1 HDALPILSLLETYLN
16 CLFLSVPCWRLG
28 RRSRMLLRNTPA
40 KGCQC
45 ISGVTAESLRFL
57 PKSCASVPKKT
68 PQVATREAWRF
79 RLNRRFRT
87 GGRALPKSKEYVD
100 GTGWC

>member
-1 HDALPILSLLETYLN
+1 NRLPISSNYRYQ
-16 CLFLSVPCWRLG
+16 SAACWRLG
-28 RRSRMLLRNTPA
+28 RRSRTLLRNTLA

-45 ISGVTAESLRFL
+45 ISGATVESLRFL

-79 RLNRRFRT
+79 RLNRRLKI